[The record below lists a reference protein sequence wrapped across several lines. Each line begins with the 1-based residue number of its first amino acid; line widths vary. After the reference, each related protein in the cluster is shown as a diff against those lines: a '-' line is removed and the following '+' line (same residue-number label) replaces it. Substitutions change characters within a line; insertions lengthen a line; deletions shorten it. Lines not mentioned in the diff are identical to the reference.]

1 MTAEN
6 SAKTAIGR
14 PFKKGESGNPGGR
27 PRTADLS
34 KAIRAYLESSLRGN
48 SDKTRLDALIER
60 LYKNDPKTLL
70 AYGFGKPVE
79 THELG
84 EQLGGIVFVPV
95 NVDPNKIIGEA

>member
-27 PRTADLS
+27 PRTAELS
-34 KAIRAYLESSLRGN
+34 KAIRAYLESSLPGN
-48 SDKTRLDALIER
+48 GHKTRLDALIER
-60 LYKNDPKTLL
+60 LYKKDPKTLL

-79 THELG
+79 THEL
-84 EQLGGIVFVPV
+84 EGIPERMVFVPV
-95 NVDPNKIIGEA
+95 NLDVNKIIGNT